1 MNIKFLLSLF
11 TFSLFANA
19 QNLPSIQTDR
29 PDLTECP
36 FIVPINYFQ
45 FENGFV
51 YQQTTENSSEIIAPS
66 TLIKFGINNH
76 FELRMVLEYELNND
90 FYSRTSG
97 INPVLFGFKSR
108 LIEENGILPTTSF
121 IGHLSIPKL
130 ASVNYKTTFFA
141 PEFRFTMQHT
151 ISKNQ
156 TLSYNLGSEW
166 NGESA
171 EPTFIYTLTTGYSFS
186 EKVSAYIELY
196 GFVPQLDIAD
206 HRFDGGFCYLIN
218 SNNQLDISAGFGI
231 SEIAPNYFLGF
242 GYSFR
247 FKT

>member
-1 MNIKFLLSLF
+1 MRAKFLLSILV
-11 TFSLFANA
+11 FSLSANA
-19 QNLPSIQTDR
+19 QNLTSIQTDR

-45 FENGFV
+45 LENGFV
-51 YQQTTENSSEIIAPS
+51 YQQTNENNTTIVAPS
-66 TLIKFGINNH
+66 ILIKFGINNH
-76 FELRMVLEYELNND
+76 FELRMVIEYELNNNY
-90 FYSRTSG
+90 YSRASG

-121 IGHLSIPKL
+121 IGHLSVPKL
-130 ASVNYKTTFFA
+130 ATVNYKTAFSA
-141 PEFRFTMQHT
+141 PEFRFAMQHT

-156 TLSYNLGSEW
+156 TLSYNLGAEW
-166 NGESA
+166 DGESA

-186 EKVSAYIELY
+186 EKVSVYAELY
-196 GFVPQLDIAD
+196 GFLPQINPAD
-206 HRFDGGFCYLIN
+206 HRFDGGFCYLLN
-218 SNNQLDISAGFGI
+218 PNNQLDISAGFGI
-231 SEIAPNYFLGF
+231 SKISPNYFVGL